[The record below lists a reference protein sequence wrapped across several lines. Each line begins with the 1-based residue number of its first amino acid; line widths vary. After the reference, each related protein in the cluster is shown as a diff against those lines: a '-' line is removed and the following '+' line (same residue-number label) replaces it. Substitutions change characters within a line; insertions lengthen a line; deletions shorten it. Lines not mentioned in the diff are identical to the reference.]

1 MLDKLFLMLELF
13 HNYYFPN
20 NDIVLEHF
28 LLLIDEK
35 NPWKVISLKESFLF
49 KYCFLLTLQA
59 SHVTA
64 PKWIPDADAPQT
76 RHGNFLYKSSVFGPT
91 DSRISQM
98 NKERKNEWM
107 KKIYHE
113 VSFQLKYIFEIDN
126 IDIEFENVLLL
137 NKRNLF
143 DIYIF
148 YFHHLLQ
155 LNEEKISK
163 QTNSFVR
170 SKN

>member
-1 MLDKLFLMLELF
+1 MLDKLFLMLKVF

-20 NDIVLEHF
+20 NDIVREHF

-35 NPWKVISLKESFLF
+35 NPSEIISLKESFLF

-91 DSRISQM
+91 DSRIIQM
-98 NKERKNEWM
+98 NKTRKNE
-107 KKIYHE
+107 E
-113 VSFQLKYIFEIDN
+113 
-126 IDIEFENVLLL
+126 ENVPWGFIPTEIHFWNRQYWHWVRERFVIEQEKSLWHLYF
-137 NKRNLF
+137 LF
-143 DIYIF
+143 PSPVAI
-148 YFHHLLQ
+148 
-155 LNEEKISK
+155 E
-163 QTNSFVR
+163 R
-170 SKN
+170 RKNF